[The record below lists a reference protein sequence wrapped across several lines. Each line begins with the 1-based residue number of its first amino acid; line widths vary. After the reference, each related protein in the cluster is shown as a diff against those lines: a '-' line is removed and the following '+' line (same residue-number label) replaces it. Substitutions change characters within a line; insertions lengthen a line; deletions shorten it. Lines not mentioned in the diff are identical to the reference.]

1 MFDITFKEMN
11 ELAKLNKSNPNHIE
25 YTNHCNK
32 IKELIQKAAFRGQ
45 TKLIYYFPFSTAP
58 EVVDILV
65 KEIIAAGFSIKMNGK
80 ELEVSWE
87 DNENVD

>member
-1 MFDITFKEMN
+1 MFDITCKEMRDLVTLTKN
-11 ELAKLNKSNPNHIE
+11 NPNHID

-32 IKELIQKAAFRGQ
+32 IKQLIQSAAFRGQ
-45 TKLIYYFPFSTAP
+45 TKLIYYFPFSIAP
-58 EVVDILV
+58 EVVDTIV

-87 DNENVD
+87 EAYVD